1 MAISA
6 PKGRLPDKQ
15 WSHRGDLTAGAD
27 VMILRLQMTL
37 CNMLRKGKIEGF
49 DKSSASPGCAR
60 CGLSTACRRAGQV
73 FFVSHPCIKG
83 VANQY
88 HRHAPRPLRYIALQN
103 VNENAIFPP
112 GVNSE

>member
-1 MAISA
+1 MAIRA

-15 WSHRGDLTAGAD
+15 WSHGGDLTAGAD

-37 CNMLRKGKIEGF
+37 CNMLRADKIECF
-49 DKSSASPGCAR
+49 DESSACPSCASY
-60 CGLSTACRRAGQV
+60 GQSKACRRAGQV
-73 FFVSHPCIKG
+73 FFVSRPCIKG

-88 HRHAPRPLRYIALQN
+88 HGHAPRPLRYIALQN